1 MHMERYKRFWAVY
14 EASGDLL
21 CVCVY
26 KKGAQAV
33 LGRLRP
39 SGETPTLPA
48 SARRASAVRTRKETY
63 HVSPCKPA

>member
-1 MHMERYKRFWAVY
+1 MRIARYKRFWAVY

-33 LGRLRP
+33 LTRLTP
-39 SGETPTLPA
+39 SGGTPLLPPA
-48 SARRASAVRTRKETY
+48 PKRPQPARTRKERY
-63 HVSPCKPA
+63 HANVSQTV